1 MITFNKNKDDKKKMD
16 QQIKQNDTQENQNRY
31 TDF

>member
-16 QQIKQNDTQENQNRY
+16 QQIKQNDTQKNQNRY